1 MTSSSSSTPPLTHPA
16 LSYPPISIPQLIQ
29 TEETRSNR
37 EANLALISELKS
49 RSSEQCNQGSAKA
62 QNLHLSRG
70 MLLARDRIAL
80 LLDQDSP
87 FMELCT
93 FAGWDQDDSTPCG
106 SAVAGIGLVEGVL
119 CLVSANI
126 PTLQGGAANEMGV
139 AKGERL
145 GQIAWENRL
154 PVINLV

>member
-1 MTSSSSSTPPLTHPA
+1 MSHSTSTQPTRPHPA
-16 LSYPPISIPQLIQ
+16 LSYPIITLPPLIQ
-29 TEETRSNR
+29 SPET
-37 EANLALISELKS
+37 EANKLANLELISELKE
-49 RSSEQCNQGSAKA
+49 RSSIQCNQGSAKA

-93 FAGWDQDDSTPCG
+93 FAGFDQDDSTPCG
-106 SAVAGIGLVEGVL
+106 SAIAGIGIVEGIL
-119 CLVSANI
+119 CMVSANI

-154 PVINLV
+154 PVISIV